1 MSFVWWAY
9 TKYIKLLIAFGAK
22 TDISNKDCFL
32 PVDLVLSDSS
42 AMECHTETALA
53 TLLTGLAP
61 RVSKI
66 IPQSEAQ
73 GKCRR
78 NRMLFLDGGGIR
90 GLVEIEIL
98 MEIER
103 RSERK
108 IVELFD

>member
-1 MSFVWWAY
+1 MIRPLFLCTHVQLRKEWLV
-9 TKYIKLLIAFGAK
+9 KLLIAFGAK

-66 IPQSEAQ
+66 IH
-73 GKCRR
+73 
-78 NRMLFLDGGGIR
+78 
-90 GLVEIEIL
+90 
-98 MEIER
+98 
-103 RSERK
+103 
-108 IVELFD
+108 